1 MVCRPRTAAAGG
13 RPLAGLDGVEKVLTA
28 TRRPATA
35 VRDAGTIVTA
45 PASRIRSDTSIDA
58 GSSPS

>member
-1 MVCRPRTAAAGG
+1 
-13 RPLAGLDGVEKVLTA
+13 
-28 TRRPATA
+28 

-58 GSSPS
+58 GSSSS